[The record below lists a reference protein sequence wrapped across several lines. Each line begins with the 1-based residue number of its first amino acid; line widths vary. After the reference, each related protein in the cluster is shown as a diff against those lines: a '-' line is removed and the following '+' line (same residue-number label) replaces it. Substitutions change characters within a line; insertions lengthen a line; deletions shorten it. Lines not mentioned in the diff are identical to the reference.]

1 MLILTRKRNE
11 TIHIGDGVSITVIR
25 VSANKVRLGISAPKE
40 MRIMRIELEDETL
53 EKDET
58 PRLDAAA

>member
-11 TIHIGDGVSITVIR
+11 TIHIGDTVSVTVIR

-40 MRIMRIELEDETL
+40 MRVMRIELEDETL